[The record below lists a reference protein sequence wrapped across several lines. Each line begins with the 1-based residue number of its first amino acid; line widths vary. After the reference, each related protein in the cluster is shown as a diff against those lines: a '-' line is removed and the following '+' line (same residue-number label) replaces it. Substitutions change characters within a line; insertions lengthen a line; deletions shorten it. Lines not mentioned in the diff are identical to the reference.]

1 MNAVSTM
8 FFGQPITAPAVK
20 VVQGAA
26 SALAFST
33 HHGDT
38 AMFKKLL
45 LALATLI
52 ATMSFA
58 FAQVDVNKAD
68 AAALDSIKG
77 IGPAKSKAII
87 EERSKGG
94 EFKDWADLEKRVK
107 GIGEK
112 SAVKLSE
119 AGLQVNGK
127 AKEGAAAKPAAEKPA
142 KAAKAEKAEK
152 PAKAAAAMPA
162 ATPAAATAS
171 VPVKG
176 TAADKAAAADAPK
189 KK

>member
-1 MNAVSTM
+1 
-8 FFGQPITAPAVK
+8 
-20 VVQGAA
+20 
-26 SALAFST
+26 
-33 HHGDT
+33 
-38 AMFKKLL
+38 MFKKLL
-45 LALATLI
+45 LVVATLI
-52 ATMSFA
+52 ATMGFA

-127 AKEGAAAKPAAEKPA
+127 AKDGAAAKPAAEKPA

-152 PAKAAAAMPA
+152 AEKPAKAAAAMPA
-162 ATPAAATAS
+162 ATPGAATAS

-176 TAADKAAAADAPK
+176 AAADKAAAADAPK